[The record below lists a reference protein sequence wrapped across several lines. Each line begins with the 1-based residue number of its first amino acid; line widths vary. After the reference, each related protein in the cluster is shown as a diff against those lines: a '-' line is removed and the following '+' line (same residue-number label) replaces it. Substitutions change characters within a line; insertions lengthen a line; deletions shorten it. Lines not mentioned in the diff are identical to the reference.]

1 MSTSPL
7 VGGTGSATPE
17 YDAVIV
23 GAGPNGLVAAARL
36 ATAGMRV
43 LVLEA
48 QTVAGGGLRTE
59 ELTLPGFRHDV
70 CSSVHALAQAS
81 RAFRALQLDRE
92 GLEFAHPRI
101 PLAHPLEGG
110 TAFLHRDLA
119 ETARGLGRDGRAWS
133 FVLGGVA
140 HGRGGL
146 VDSILEPLRMPPLH
160 PVALAGYGALG
171 LWSASALGRTAFRG
185 EKARALFAGCSAHAI
200 LPLESAG
207 TSAYGMLLAGLAHAV
222 GWPVAV
228 GGSQSIADA
237 LVARIEKL
245 GGDVVTS
252 SPVASLTDLPSTRAV
267 LLDLTPRQVDA
278 IAGDVLPAPYRD
290 KLVAFRYGSGV
301 FKVDYALDGPVP
313 WRDPE
318 VADAGTVHLGGTAGE
333 IAAGE
338 AEVARGG
345 HPERPYVLVVQA
357 SQADPTRAPAG
368 KHTLWAYCHV
378 PNGSRV
384 DMASRI
390 EAMIDE
396 AAPGFRDL
404 VLARHTMD
412 TAALE
417 AHNANEIGGDI
428 SGGAGD
434 WRQLL
439 TRPVPSL
446 SPWRTPVDGLYLCSA
461 STPPGGGVHGMCGWN
476 AASEVLERA

>member
-1 MSTSPL
+1 MTSLPWS
-7 VGGTGSATPE
+7 GSAAPE

-48 QTVAGGGLRTE
+48 QSTAGGGLRTE
-59 ELTLPGFRHDV
+59 ELTLPGFHHDV

-92 GLEFAHPRI
+92 GLEFVHPQI

-110 TAFLHRDLA
+110 TAYLHRDLGD
-119 ETARGLGRDGRAWS
+119 TARGLGRDGRAWS
-133 FVLGGVA
+133 LVLGGVA
-140 HGRGGL
+140 HGNGGL
-146 VDSILEPLRMPPLH
+146 VDSILEPLRIPPLH
-160 PVALAGYGALG
+160 PVALAGYGAMG
-171 LWSASALGRTAFRG
+171 LWPATTLTRTVFRG
-185 EKARALFAGCSAHAI
+185 EKARALFAGCAAHAI
-200 LPLESAG
+200 LPLDATG
-207 TSAYGMLLAGLAHAV
+207 TSAYGMLLAGLAHAG

-228 GGSQSIADA
+228 GGSQTIADA

-245 GGDVVTS
+245 GGEVRTS
-252 SPVASLTDLPSTRAV
+252 SPVTSLDDLPSARAV
-267 LLDLTPRQVDA
+267 LLDLTPRQVVSV
-278 IAGDVLPAPYRD
+278 AGDALPASYRD
-290 KLVAFRYGSGV
+290 RLGAFRYGSGV
-301 FKVDYALDGPVP
+301 FKIDYALDGPVP
-313 WRDPE
+313 WRDPQ
-318 VADAGTVHLGGTAGE
+318 VADAGTVHLGGTARE
-333 IAAGE
+333 IAAAEG
-338 AEVARGG
+338 EVARGG

-357 SQADPTRAPAG
+357 SQADPTRAPEG

-384 DMASRI
+384 DMTSRI
-390 EAMIDE
+390 EAMIE
-396 AAPGFRDL
+396 ESAPGFRDR

-476 AASEVLERA
+476 AASEVLARA

>member
-1 MSTSPL
+1 VSTSPL
-7 VGGTGSATPE
+7 RGATGTDTPE

-23 GAGPNGLVAAARL
+23 GSGPNGLFAAARL

-48 QTVAGGGLRTE
+48 QAVAGGGLRTE

-92 GLEFAHPRI
+92 GLEFAHP
-101 PLAHPLEGG
+101 LAGG
-110 TAFLHRDLA
+110 TAFLQRDLG

-146 VDSILEPLRMPPLH
+146 VDSILEPLRLPPLH
-160 PVALAGYGALG
+160 PVALAGYGVLG
-171 LWSASALGRTAFRG
+171 LWPATTLGRTAFRG

-200 LPLESAG
+200 LPLEAAG
-207 TSAYGMLLAGLAHAV
+207 TSAYGMLLAGLGHAG

-237 LVARIEKL
+237 LVTRIEKL
-245 GGDVVTS
+245 GGEVRTSTPVTS
-252 SPVASLTDLPSTRAV
+252 IAELPSARAV
-267 LLDLTPRQVDA
+267 LLDLTPRQVAA
-278 IAGDVLPAPYRD
+278 IAGDLLPTSYRD
-290 KLVAFRYGSGV
+290 KLLAFRYGSGV
-301 FKVDYALDGPVP
+301 FKVDYALDGQVP
-313 WRDPE
+313 WRDPD
-318 VADAGTVHLGGTAGE
+318 VAEAGTVHLGGTAGE
-333 IAAGE
+333 IAASE

-357 SQADPTRAPAG
+357 SRADPSRAPSG

-384 DMASRI
+384 DMTSRI
-390 EAMIDE
+390 EAMIEE
-396 AAPGFRDL
+396 AAPGFREL

-412 TAALE
+412 TEALE

-476 AASEVLERA
+476 AASEVLARAR

>member
-1 MSTSPL
+1 MTGISSIRRT
-7 VGGTGSATPE
+7 GGHE
-17 YDAVIV
+17 YDAVVV
-23 GAGPNGLVAAARL
+23 GSGPNGLVAAARL
-36 ATAGMRV
+36 ATAGLRV

-48 QTVAGGGLRTE
+48 QAAPGGGLRTE

-70 CSSVHALAQAS
+70 CSSVHALAQAA
-81 RAFRALQLDRE
+81 RAFRALALDRE
-92 GLEFAHPRI
+92 GLAFAHPEI
-101 PLAHPLEGG
+101 PLAHPLDGG
-110 TAFLHRDLA
+110 TAYLHRDLA

-133 FVLGGVA
+133 LVVGRVA
-140 HGRGGL
+140 RGEGRL
-146 VDSILEPLRMPPLH
+146 VDSILDPLRIPPRH

-171 LWSASALGRTAFRG
+171 MWPASTLARTLFRE
-185 EKARALFAGCSAHAI
+185 EKARALFAGCGAHAI
-200 LPLESAG
+200 LPLSAVG

-245 GGDVVTS
+245 GGEVRCGEAVTG
-252 SPVASLTDLPSTRAV
+252 LDQLPSSRAV
-267 LLDLTPRQVDA
+267 LLDLTPRQV
-278 IAGDVLPAPYRD
+278 AGVAGGVLPSAYQD
-290 KLVAFRYGSGV
+290 KLLGFRYGSGV

-313 WRDPE
+313 WRD
-318 VADAGTVHLGGTAGE
+318 AMIARAGTVHLGGDERA
-333 IAAGE
+333 IAASE
-338 AEVARGG
+338 AEIARGG
-345 HPERPYVLVVQA
+345 HPQRPYVLVVQA
-357 SQADPTRAPAG
+357 SAADITRAPLG
-368 KHTLWAYCHV
+368 KQTLWAYCHV

-384 DMASRI
+384 DMSAPI
-390 EAMIDE
+390 EAMIE
-396 AAPGFRDL
+396 QAAPGFRDR

-446 SPWRTPVDGLYLCSA
+446 SPWATPVDGLFLCSA

-476 AASEVLERA
+476 AAGQVLARA

>member
-1 MSTSPL
+1 VTASLPWE
-7 VGGTGSATPE
+7 GSASRE
-17 YDAVIV
+17 YDAVVV

-36 ATAGMRV
+36 ASAGMRV

-48 QTVAGGGLRTE
+48 QSVAGGGLRTE

-81 RAFRALQLDRE
+81 RAFRALRLDRE
-92 GLEFAHPRI
+92 GLEFVHPGI
-101 PLAHPLEGG
+101 ALAHPLADG
-110 TAFLHRDLA
+110 TAYLHRDLA

-133 FVLGGVA
+133 LVMGGVA
-140 HGRGGL
+140 RGNGGL
-146 VDSILEPLRMPPLH
+146 VDSILEPLRIPPLH
-160 PVALAGYGALG
+160 PVGLAGYGALG
-171 LWSASALGRTAFRG
+171 LWPATTLTRTVFRR
-185 EKARALFAGCSAHAI
+185 EPARALFAGCAAHAI

-207 TSAYGMLLAGLAHAV
+207 TSAYGMLLAGLAHAG

-237 LVARIEKL
+237 LVTRIESL
-245 GGDVVTS
+245 GGELRTS
-252 SPVASLTDLPSTRAV
+252 SPVASLTDLPSARHV
-267 LLDLTPRQVDA
+267 LLDLTPRQVAAVAADA
-278 IAGDVLPAPYRD
+278 LPASYRG
-290 KLVAFRYGSGV
+290 KLEAFRYGSGV
-301 FKVDYALDGPVP
+301 FKLDYALDGPVP
-313 WRDPE
+313 WRDPR
-318 VADAGTVHLGGTAGE
+318 VANAGTVHLGGTARE
-333 IAAGE
+333 IAAAEG
-338 AEVARGG
+338 EVARGG

-357 SQADPTRAPAG
+357 SAADPTRAPEG
-368 KHTLWAYCHV
+368 KQTLWAYCHV

-384 DMASRI
+384 DMTSRI
-390 EAMIDE
+390 EAMIEE
-396 AAPGFRDL
+396 AAPGFRDR

-476 AASEVLERA
+476 AATEVLARA